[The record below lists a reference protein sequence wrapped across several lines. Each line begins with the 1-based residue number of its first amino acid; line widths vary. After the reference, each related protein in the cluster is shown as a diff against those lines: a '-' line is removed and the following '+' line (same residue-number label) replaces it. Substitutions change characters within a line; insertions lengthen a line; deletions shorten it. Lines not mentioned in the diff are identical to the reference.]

1 MKTKTKVLKKSKTEK
16 IATAL
21 FTLYAVF
28 ITGMFLYGFFSI
40 LYAVIFDQSSLQEV
54 NFGYAEGVSGE

>member
-16 IATAL
+16 IVTAL
-21 FTLYAVF
+21 FTLYAIF

-40 LYAVIFDQSSLQEV
+40 LYALIFDQSSLQEV
-54 NFGYAEGVSGE
+54 NFGYAEGISGE

>member
-21 FTLYAVF
+21 FTLYAIF
-28 ITGMFLYGFFSI
+28 ITGMFLYGFFSV
-40 LYAVIFDQSSLQEV
+40 LYALIFDQSLLQEV
-54 NFGYAEGVSGE
+54 NFGYAEGRSGE

>member
-40 LYAVIFDQSSLQEV
+40 LYALIFDQGSLQEV
-54 NFGYAEGVSGE
+54 NFGYAEGTSGE